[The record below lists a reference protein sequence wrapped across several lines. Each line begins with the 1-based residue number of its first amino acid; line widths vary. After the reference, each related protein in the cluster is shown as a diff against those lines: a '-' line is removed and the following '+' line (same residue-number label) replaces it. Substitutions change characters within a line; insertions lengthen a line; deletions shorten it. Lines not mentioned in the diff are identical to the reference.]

1 MSFYYNPL
9 DKACKSTT
17 GAVRRT
23 GEITFHICHD
33 ESGESFSA
41 DSCTFVLNRDAES
54 PSYYPMKKTQRG
66 WSLTVRFN
74 RTGLY
79 FYHFLIDGRRFA
91 CGDFRRGTF
100 DERLQSWQIT
110 VYDERFETPEWFK
123 GGIMYQIFPDRFYK
137 SGDLPI
143 GNDKV
148 MRKDWGGLPS
158 FRANQHGKVMNNDF
172 FGGNLKG
179 VEAKLDYLKEL
190 NVSVIYFN
198 PIFEAF
204 SNHRYDTG
212 DYLKIDGLLGSVED
226 FDELVSEAKKRG
238 IRIILD
244 GVFNHTGDDSRY
256 FNRYGRYKDEIG
268 AYQSPDSPYSDWFH
282 FRHFPSDYDS
292 WWGIETLPAV
302 NERSPSY
309 QNFIFGERGVLKT
322 WLRHGIGGYRL
333 DVADELPDFFL
344 QKLRDSVKEEN
355 PDAVII
361 GEVWEDASNKI
372 AYDTRRQYL
381 QGYELDSV
389 MNYPLKDAIIGFLL
403 SGNTTQL
410 RETIAMLIDHYPKQ
424 TLDCLMNILGT
435 HDTPRILT
443 VLGGKICYNKEQMAV
458 TSLTEEEKAKAKEKL
473 KMAVTLQFT
482 LPGIP
487 CIYYG
492 DENGMEGY
500 SDPFCRRC
508 FDWERLD
515 EDLEAFYRKIGGVRE
530 RNVSVLKDGN
540 YREIFADRSCLIY
553 ERRKNDDS
561 VCVYVNNSANEY
573 NLSCD
578 GVYIEALSGNRFAD
592 RLKIPAFAY
601 GILTRVE

>member
-1 MSFYYNPL
+1 
-9 DKACKSTT
+9 
-17 GAVRRT
+17 
-23 GEITFHICHD
+23 
-33 ESGESFSA
+33 
-41 DSCTFVLNRDAES
+41 
-54 PSYYPMKKTQRG
+54 MKKTQRG

-143 GNDKV
+143 GNEKV

-515 EDLEAFYRKIGGVRE
+515 EDLEAFYRKIGSVRE

-561 VCVYVNNSANEY
+561 VCVYVNNSSNEY

-592 RLKIPAFAY
+592 RLKIPAFGY
-601 GILTRVE
+601 GILMRVE